1 MDRDSRTPLVITD
14 PSAIIRKET
23 VAEPCVHGSLL
34 VLMQFDVCEEIRL
47 DQLREIIGARRVA
60 ASFKNATPSYVQY
73 QRPPV
78 VEALDSLVLES
89 GERLE
94 GQIKYYDYGVVS
106 LIFELPFSG
115 DWDTLVK
122 LASNWVW
129 NAEFEHQAVRI
140 ARQMLERAAP
150 ALVKPYKGEWLDE
163 DYFIF
168 HVREVSG
175 SPSAADL
182 LKLHGDQIAQVVRG
196 DTNQLSEAERT
207 EILQGRISYYPN
219 DLAVIGWNGA
229 FIYDTAPGAE
239 TAIQL
244 LEYANSQLL
253 EFRHYD
259 ELLTRELEGVYD
271 FLEKGRG
278 MFGRWRLARA
288 ATRLH
293 TVLLEVMELTE
304 RVDNAIKFLSD
315 MFSARLYRLAAG
327 KVGVPD
333 YKNLVNEKLQTAQ
346 DLYRF
351 MVDQFH
357 QARAFALE
365 LMVVIILIVEFF
377 ALFYVKPI

>member
-1 MDRDSRTPLVITD
+1 MEPETAAPLVVTD
-14 PSAIIRKET
+14 ISTKLRTEP
-23 VAEPCVHGSLL
+23 VAEPSVHGSLL

-47 DQLREIIGARRVA
+47 DQLREIFGARRQE
-60 ASFKNATPSYVQY
+60 ASFKHPAPGYVRY

-78 VEALDSLVLES
+78 LETLEPVVLET

-106 LIFELPFSG
+106 LIFELPFAG
-115 DWDTLVK
+115 DWDTLVQ
-122 LASNWVW
+122 LASRWVW
-129 NAEFEHQAVRI
+129 NSDFDRFASKI
-140 ARQMLERAAP
+140 ARQKLERAAP
-150 ALVKPYKGEWLDE
+150 AIVKPYKDWLSE

-168 HVREVSG
+168 HIRQVAG

-182 LKLHGDQIAQVVRG
+182 LSKHGAQVAQIVRG
-196 DTNQLSEAERT
+196 ETTQLSEGERN
-207 EILQGRISYYPN
+207 EILQGRISYYPS

-229 FIYDTAPGAE
+229 FIYDSPAGAE

-259 ELLTRELEGVYD
+259 DFMTRELAGVYD
-271 FLEKGRG
+271 SLEKGTG
-278 MFGRWRLARA
+278 LLARWRLARA
-288 ATRLH
+288 ASRLH
-293 TVLLEVMELTE
+293 TVLLDVMELTE

-315 MFSARLYRLAAG
+315 MFSARLYRLAAT

-333 YKNLVNEKLQTAQ
+333 YNDLVNEKLRTAEE
-346 DLYRF
+346 LYRF

-365 LMVVIILIVEFF
+365 LMVVIILIIDLIW
-377 ALFYVKPI
+377 LFHGSKPI